1 MELKMSQK
9 VFFAKHEGLNSS
21 QIERIL
27 SIANDTVTKVAAILP
42 ISQTDILLHVR
53 PSWTIPEFG
62 IGGFSPSAAYALIHF
77 DPAHSYF
84 DTNIENELAATIAHE
99 LHHCAR
105 YGGMGYGNTLLGAL
119 VTEGL
124 ACAFEKEFRNGQT
137 PIYAKAIDT
146 SQQAELLSR
155 AKLEFNNSNYVH
167 HDWFF
172 GSRELEIP
180 KWTGYTLGY
189 EIVQL
194 YLEQNNVTAASQW
207 NTPTSNFFFE
217 R

>member
-1 MELKMSQK
+1 MDSQS
-9 VFFAKHEGLNSS
+9 VFFANHEGLTSS
-21 QIERIL
+21 QIERI
-27 SIANDTVTKVAAILP
+27 STIANNTVTKVAAVLP
-42 ISQTDILLHVR
+42 ISHTDILLHVR

-62 IGGFSPSAAYALIHF
+62 IGGFSPHGAYALIHF
-77 DPAHSYF
+77 DPAHSHF
-84 DTNIENELAATIAHE
+84 DSNIESELAATIAHE

-105 YGGMGYGNTLLGAL
+105 SGGVGYGNTLFGAL

-137 PIYAKAIDT
+137 PIYAKAIDKP
-146 SQQAELLSR
+146 QQAELLSR
-155 AKLEFNNSNYVH
+155 AKLEFNNANYVH
-167 HDWFF
+167 QDWFF
-172 GSRELEIP
+172 GSRALEIP

-194 YLEQNNVTAASQW
+194 YLEQNNLTAASEW
-207 NTPTSNFFFE
+207 NTPTAQFLSE